1 MDINIIEDKNN
12 ALLNR
17 REVNFVVT
25 FKGPTPPRNDVKDKL
40 AAMLNVPLELVI
52 IQKMENEFGKQEA
65 SGYAKIY
72 EDASRMK
79 DVEREPVLARNA
91 LPEEPDVAE
100 ESVEETSEETAEE

>member
-1 MDINIIEDKNN
+1 MDIKIIEDKNN

-25 FKGPTPPRNDVKDKL
+25 FKGPTPPRNDVKNKM
-40 AAMLNVPLELVI
+40 AAMLNVPVELVI

-65 SGYAKIY
+65 LGYAKIY

-79 DVEREPVLARNA
+79 EIERESVLVRNA
-91 LPEEPDVAE
+91 LPEETGV
-100 ESVEETSEETAEE
+100 VEE

>member
-25 FKGPTPPRNDVKDKL
+25 FKGPTPPRNDVKNKL

-52 IQKMENEFGKQEA
+52 IQTMKNEFGMQEA

-79 DVEREPVLARNA
+79 EVEREYALVRNA

-100 ESVEETSEETAEE
+100 ETAEEAAEE